1 MIAGRSMRL
10 LRNRE
15 FIEDLKHV
23 LGSAERRVLVQVM
36 TFDGD
41 ASGLEV
47 ADLMVEAARRGVDVR
62 LRQDCAPPDRMP
74 N

>member
-1 MIAGRSMRL
+1 M
-10 LRNRE
+10 
-15 FIEDLKHV
+15 